1 MHACLSHIYNHAL
14 LYLLFIV
21 IYPRGSVMAF
31 VHVQFCSNKD
41 RSFVMLTLSVRLCS
55 VLHFEAPEWFLVCW
69 QIDSC
74 SYMSSH
80 MASLAVNMEFS
91 GTTRQVPSFGI

>member
-1 MHACLSHIYNHAL
+1 MVLCKYNF
-14 LYLLFIV
+14 YL
-21 IYPRGSVMAF
+21 
-31 VHVQFCSNKD
+31 NKD
-41 RSFVMLTLSVRLCS
+41 RFSVMLTLSVRLCF

-69 QIDSC
+69 QIAPY

-80 MASLAVNMEFS
+80 MALLAVNMELS